1 MNSPRWSLPPRSSL
15 VSSLARFLVPSAFP
29 LQRTLLSLGVLG
41 LLVASGCDNSSTMGM
56 ADMGTPPM
64 PDLRSG
70 GVVITCNDPPVLDK
84 RDVNIATA
92 MVTGKITVGG
102 ADSDSPYGSVSLRN
116 TITGDSIFL
125 GQTDDKQYARM
136 VVPGSYDIYYS
147 WSSSDPA
154 PTQILPRNANA
165 LIQSAVVITDGQK
178 LDIDIP
184 TATISGQIKVAGKT
198 VSSTYGLLYLRNVS
212 TGDSVFLGRTGN
224 IPYSRMIVPGTYD
237 VYYSW
242 DSSDPA
248 PTQLVPRN
256 SNALLQAGV
265 TVADKLTLNLDIP
278 TVMVTGQATVAG
290 QRVSSTYGVLTLEA
304 PSGDSV
310 FLGRTGMSTYSRL
323 VIPGSYSVMYSW
335 DSSDP
340 APSQLVPRNS
350 GALIQSGLALAGGA
364 TPVKVDV
371 DIPTVTVSGKITVA
385 GKAVSSTY
393 GVITVQGVGS
403 TDSAYLGRT
412 GGATYSRLLVPG
424 TYHVHYS
431 WDSSDPAPTQVVPR
445 NSNARILGN
454 IPMDKTQTLDIDVP
468 MVTLSGQVT
477 VAGQATASTYGTL
490 SMRGENND
498 SFYLGR
504 TGMAP
509 YKRALVPGK
518 YDLYYSW
525 DSSDPAPTQ
534 LVPRNTN
541 SRLRAAVEIT
551 KTDSLDINIPTR
563 RIEGFIKVGGELSPS
578 TYGSVTLQNAITSD
592 SAWLGQTGEDPFRRL
607 LIPGIYTLQ
616 YSWNS
621 SDPAPTQLI
630 PRNTAAAIGCMIV
643 AP

>member
-1 MNSPRWSLPPRSSL
+1 
-15 VSSLARFLVPSAFP
+15 
-29 LQRTLLSLGVLG
+29 
-41 LLVASGCDNSSTMGM
+41 MGM

-64 PDLRSG
+64 PDLRTG

-102 ADSDSPYGSVSLRN
+102 ADSDSPYGSISLRN

-136 VVPGSYDIYYS
+136 VVPGAYDIYYS

-154 PTQILPRNANA
+154 PTQLIPRNTNA
-165 LIQSAVVITDGQK
+165 LIQSAVTITDGQK

-184 TATISGQIKVAGKT
+184 TATISGQVKVAGKT
-198 VSSTYGLLYLRNVS
+198 VTSTYGLLYLRNS
-212 TGDSVFLGRTGN
+212 ATGDSVFLGRTGN

-248 PTQLVPRN
+248 PTQLLPRN
-256 SNALLQAGV
+256 TNALLQAGV
-265 TVADKLTLNLDIP
+265 TIADKLTLNLDIP

-290 QRVSSTYGVLTLEA
+290 QRVSSTYGLLTLEA

-310 FLGRTGMSTYSRL
+310 FLGRTGMSPYSRL
-323 VIPGSYSVMYSW
+323 VIPGSYNVIYSW

-350 GALIQSGLALAGGA
+350 AVRIQSGLALAGG

-393 GVITVQGVGS
+393 GVLTVQGVGS
-403 TDSAYLGRT
+403 TDSVYLGRT

-424 TYHVHYS
+424 TYHVYYS

-445 NSNARILGN
+445 NSNARILGSV
-454 IPMDKTQTLDIDVP
+454 PMDKTQTLDIDVP

-477 VAGQATASTYGTL
+477 VAGQAIASTYGTL

-504 TGMAP
+504 TGMTP

-541 SRLRAAVEIT
+541 ARLRTAVEIT

-578 TYGSVTLQNAITSD
+578 TYGTVTLQNATAGD
-592 SAWLGQTGEDPFRRL
+592 SVWLGQTGEDPFRRL

-630 PRNTAAAIGCMIV
+630 PRNTAAPIGCMII